1 MQQLMTREIAKTA
14 PRLYEQDG
22 AEDPTVYAHYF
33 SCMNG
38 WDWWLLEFDGTDE
51 AFGLVEGYDDEL
63 GYFSIKEMEELNRQ
77 MGFAAVERD
86 SMGEAVRLA
95 LVAGEYVG
103 GGLAV
108 LLLDATDPR
117 SDGYMAEW
125 GVLTANVPAAAE
137 WCRGHGNI
145 AIDAAAPAALPA
157 ALEAAGML
165 RMAARS
171 AASGM
176 ARYPLATIAGRAL
189 DGMGGLTETLEEA
202 LGSTVAVEY
211 ESGGDGGAFE
221 VGTAPA
227 GSAELERLIAAA
239 RSEADALAAAGG
251 WAAVRVG
258 FGDAETIDCETGRT
272 VYVAG

>member
-1 MQQLMTREIAKTA
+1 MV
-14 PRLYEQDG
+14 
-22 AEDPTVYAHYF
+22 TV
-33 SCMNG
+33 
-38 WDWWLLEFDGTDE
+38 EF
-51 AFGLVEGYDDEL
+51 
-63 GYFSIKEMEELNRQ
+63 
-77 MGFAAVERD
+77 D

-95 LVAGEYVG
+95 LVAEEYVG

-117 SDGYMAEW
+117 SEGYMAEW

-137 WCRGHGNI
+137 WCRGRGNI
-145 AIDAAAPAALPA
+145 AIDAAVPAALLG
-157 ALEAAGML
+157 ALEAAGLL

-176 ARYPLATIAGRAL
+176 ARYPLATVAGRAL

-202 LGSTVAVEY
+202 LGSTVVVEY

-221 VGTAPA
+221 VGAAPA
-227 GSAELERLIAAA
+227 GSAELGRLIAAA

-272 VYVAG
+272 VYATEAE